1 LDIAGPAPRKP
12 LNISVAKKMT
22 NKQGR
27 QTHDN
32 P

>member
-1 LDIAGPAPRKP
+1 MKSLGIAEPAPRKP
-12 LNISVAKKMT
+12 LNISAVKRMT

-27 QTHDN
+27 KN